1 MALFRKK
8 NTHPQQKDSFG
19 SDDEIDIFEALDGE
33 TDLSAQE
40 YPTQSYDDFEGAD
53 IEDDILGLNSMDEE
67 PRPSKKPKKKNPI
80 MFLAIGAIVVI
91 GGGFLVFSTLNSS
104 QESQEPAV
112 DDEVNSRVEGS
123 SEGIV
128 VNEELGVTYEGNDNG
143 APVNGTGAILA
154 FDHAYYVDRDGEK
167 VLEHFNP
174 DVRSYDDAFVQSHI
188 NKVPVGTTYSLQ
200 VTPLQVGVS
209 YDVTLTLTIPGE
221 EPVSYLKNV
230 ETMEKDGEYF
240 VKTFTWDSI

>member
-8 NTHPQQKDSFG
+8 NTHPQPKDSFG

-33 TDLSAQE
+33 TDLSAKE
-40 YPTQSYDDFEGAD
+40 YPAPSYDDFEGAD
-53 IEDDILGLNSMDEE
+53 IEDDILGIDGMDEE
-67 PRPSKKPKKKNPI
+67 PRPSQKPKKKNPI

-91 GGGFLVFSTLNSS
+91 GGGLLVFSAMNSP
-104 QESQEPAV
+104 QESQGPAV

-128 VNEELGVTYEGNDNG
+128 VNEELGVTYEGNENG

-188 NKVPVGTTYSLQ
+188 DKVPVGTTYSLQ
-200 VTPLQVGVS
+200 ITPRQVGVS
-209 YDVTLTLTIPGE
+209 YDVTLTLTLPGE
-221 EPVSYLKNV
+221 DPVSYLKNV
-230 ETMEKDGEYF
+230 ETMQKDGEYF